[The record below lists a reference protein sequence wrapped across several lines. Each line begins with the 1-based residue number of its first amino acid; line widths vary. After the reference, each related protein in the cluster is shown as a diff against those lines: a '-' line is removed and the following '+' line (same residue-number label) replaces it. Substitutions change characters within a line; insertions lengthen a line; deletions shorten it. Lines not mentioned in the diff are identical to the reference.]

1 MCRRDGHHPAHTLS
15 HPWENRHKTRLVAY
29 KPQEREGDYAQQDP
43 PHLRRKEETMRN
55 RTLSPRVKGGELC
68 ATGPSLLGK
77 TGRTMR
83 NRTLSPKGNP
93 VYLRVWKAENRVY
106 LRARKAESRVYPG
119 V

>member
-1 MCRRDGHHPAHTLS
+1 
-15 HPWENRHKTRLVAY
+15 
-29 KPQEREGDYAQQDP
+29 
-43 PHLRRKEETMRN
+43 MRN